1 MKELVLN
8 DLQQLIDSI
17 RLDEDKLLE
26 KLKYR
31 LDIQENQKQDSL
43 RKQLNKA
50 KKRSL
55 ELDTIIQRLY
65 EKQLLSEISD
75 ERFRKL
81 VDSYE
86 SEQAE
91 LNQQIQEFQEVLVN
105 QIESAEN
112 IDKFMQ
118 TIRQHTKLENLT
130 TQLVNEL
137 IDKIV
142 VHQPTGRG
150 KNRQVTIELHYRFI
164 GEL

>member
-31 LDIQENQKQDSL
+31 LDIRENQKQDSL

-91 LNQQIQEFQEVLVN
+91 LN
-105 QIESAEN
+105 
-112 IDKFMQ
+112 
-118 TIRQHTKLENLT
+118 
-130 TQLVNEL
+130 
-137 IDKIV
+137 
-142 VHQPTGRG
+142 
-150 KNRQVTIELHYRFI
+150 
-164 GEL
+164 

>member
-1 MKELVLN
+1 M
-8 DLQQLIDSI
+8 
-17 RLDEDKLLE
+17 
-26 KLKYR
+26 
-31 LDIQENQKQDSL
+31 

-55 ELDTIIQRLY
+55 KLDTIIQRLY

-86 SEQAE
+86 NEQAE
-91 LNQQIQEFQEVLVN
+91 LNQQIQEFQEVLIS
-105 QIESAEN
+105 QTESAEN
-112 IDKFMQ
+112 IDKFMR

-137 IDKIV
+137 IDKII
-142 VHQPTGRG
+142 VHQPIGRG